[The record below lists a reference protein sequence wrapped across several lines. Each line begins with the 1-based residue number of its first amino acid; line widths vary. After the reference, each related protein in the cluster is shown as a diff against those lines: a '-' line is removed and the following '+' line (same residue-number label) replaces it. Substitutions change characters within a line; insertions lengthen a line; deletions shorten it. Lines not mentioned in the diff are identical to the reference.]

1 MLEFCEQD
9 SLGWHLK
16 GGVLRAG
23 PSLSALSFPE
33 INFWAASLGREAEF
47 GWLPVHPPPRG
58 WVSASTSDFL
68 SLSGSLGAPLPLG
81 PSSHLI
87 SLEWR

>member
-1 MLEFCEQD
+1 MVLPGNILFLLLLPGEASGYGGCGGVVLEFCEQD

-33 INFWAASLGREAEF
+33 INFWAYSLGREAEF
-47 GWLPVHPPPRG
+47 GWLPVHP
-58 WVSASTSDFL
+58 FL
-68 SLSGSLGAPLPLG
+68 LLRLCLYF
-81 PSSHLI
+81 
-87 SLEWR
+87 